1 VSNISKYLN
10 ACRDR
15 YLLRLSDAVESA
27 RLDGTLVDWEVA
39 RVNDS
44 DEVVKVGCPP
54 TGLRIDLLLEID
66 GSFQPVR
73 VMPETVQDLVPLN
86 HRFVGGL
93 EIFARCSRWDA
104 MQVRVVSP
112 HMVVKEIGA
121 WFDLWF
127 KEEDESEVFP
137 RLCVHY
143 MSDVQARER
152 VFSFDVDLGTAPI
165 IALEGLFESL
175 AEAGGQKVFL
185 Y

>member
-1 VSNISKYLN
+1 MSNISEYLE
-10 ACRDR
+10 ACRDH
-15 YLLRLSDAVESA
+15 YFVSLCAAVENA

-44 DEVVKVGCPP
+44 DEVVKVGCPA
-54 TGLRIDLLLEID
+54 TGLRMDLLLEID
-66 GSFQPVR
+66 GFFQPVR
-73 VMPETVQDLVPLN
+73 VVPETVQDLVPLN

-93 EIFARCSRWDA
+93 EIFARCARWDA
-104 MQVRVVSP
+104 MQVRIVSP
-112 HMVVKEIGA
+112 QMVAKEIGA